1 MDMNEKD
8 LMKNPFMTNM
18 KFLQQAEE
26 ETEFQRILKILTVPS
41 KSGIYISRYDL
52 RKMGALLGVNLP
64 IRERK
69 EMLKDLFI
77 YAKQMDKLKDFLD
90 IIINFIDYRI
100 SQYNEITDQFPKT
113 QKLTSQWVKKANALK
128 QFLENM
134 KKEVDIYKD
143 VKPNPP
149 F

>member
-90 IIINFIDYRI
+90 IIIDFIDYRI
-100 SQYNEITDQFPKT
+100 SQYNEISDQFPKT

>member
-90 IIINFIDYRI
+90 IIIDFIDYRI

-113 QKLTSQWVKKANALK
+113 QKLTSQWIKKANALK

>member
-1 MDMNEKD
+1 MNEKD

>member
-1 MDMNEKD
+1 MHKDED

-52 RKMGALLGVNLP
+52 KKMGSLLGVDIP
-64 IRERK
+64 IKERK

-77 YAKQMDKLKDFLD
+77 YAKQMNQLKQFLD
-90 IIINFIDYRI
+90 IIIDFINYRI
-100 SQYNEITDQFPKT
+100 SQYQEITENFPKSE
-113 QKLTSQWVKKANALK
+113 KMTSNWIKKAKSLID
-128 QFLENM
+128 FIENM
-134 KKEVDIYKD
+134 KKEVDIYK
-143 VKPNPP
+143 NI
-149 F
+149 

>member
-26 ETEFQRILKILTVPS
+26 ETEFQRLLKILTVHS

-90 IIINFIDYRI
+90 IIIDFIDYRI

-113 QKLTSQWVKKANALK
+113 QKLTSQWIKKANALK

>member
-1 MDMNEKD
+1 MHKDED

-18 KFLQQAEE
+18 KFLQEAQE

-52 RKMGALLGVNLP
+52 KKMGKLLGIDIP

-77 YAKQMDKLKDFLD
+77 YAKQMDQMKQFLD
-90 IIINFIDYRI
+90 IIIDFINYRI
-100 SQYNEITDQFPKT
+100 SQYQEITENYPKSE
-113 QKLTSQWVKKANALK
+113 KMTSNWIKKAKSLID
-128 QFLENM
+128 FIENM
-134 KKEVDIYKD
+134 KKEVDIYK
-143 VKPNPP
+143 NL
-149 F
+149 

>member
-1 MDMNEKD
+1 MHKDKD

-26 ETEFQRILKILTVPS
+26 ETEFQKILKILTVPS

-52 RKMGALLGVNLP
+52 KKMGSLLGVDIP
-64 IRERK
+64 IKERK

-77 YAKQMDKLKDFLD
+77 YAKQMNQLKQFLD
-90 IIINFIDYRI
+90 IIIDFINYRV
-100 SQYNEITDQFPKT
+100 SQYQEITENFPKSE
-113 QKLTSQWVKKANALK
+113 KMTSNWIKKARSLID
-128 QFLENM
+128 FIENM

-143 VKPNPP
+143 L
-149 F
+149 

>member
-1 MDMNEKD
+1 MHKDKD

-26 ETEFQRILKILTVPS
+26 ETEFQKILKILTVPS

-52 RKMGALLGVNLP
+52 KKMGSLLGVDIP
-64 IRERK
+64 IKERK

-77 YAKQMDKLKDFLD
+77 YAKQMNQLKQFLD
-90 IIINFIDYRI
+90 IIIDFINYRI
-100 SQYNEITDQFPKT
+100 SQYQEITENFPKSE
-113 QKLTSQWVKKANALK
+113 KMTSNWIKKARSLID
-128 QFLENM
+128 FIENM

-143 VKPNPP
+143 L
-149 F
+149 

>member
-90 IIINFIDYRI
+90 IIIDFIDYRI

>member
-8 LMKNPFMTNM
+8 LMKNPYMTNM

-26 ETEFQRILKILTVPS
+26 ETEFQKILKILTVPA

-52 RKMGALLGVNLP
+52 RKMGMLLGVNVS

-90 IIINFIDYRI
+90 IIIDFIDYRI
-100 SQYNEITDQFPKT
+100 SQYNEITDQFPRT
-113 QKLTSQWVKKANALK
+113 QKLTAKWVKKATALK
-128 QFLENM
+128 QYLENM

>member
-1 MDMNEKD
+1 MDINEKD

-90 IIINFIDYRI
+90 IIIDFIDYRI